1 MLSHLTAEEL
11 QAHTRALYA
20 YAVRRVS
27 DPELARDLV
36 QDTLV
41 AALDCAPSFRGQSGL
56 RTWLVGI
63 LKHKILDAYRARK
76 HAPASLDEAEE
87 AAFEADGAQPD
98 EALQRKRFW
107 ETLERQLA
115 ALPERSARAFV
126 LSVLGGHDTGEI
138 CGLLNVSR
146 GNLWVMLHRARRSLR
161 KPLGAAM
168 PS

>member
-1 MLSHLTAEEL
+1 MLAHLSAAEL
-11 QAHTRALYA
+11 QEHSRALYV
-20 YAVRRVS
+20 YAVREVS

-41 AALDCAPSFRGQSGL
+41 AALGCAASFRRESSL

-63 LKHKILDAYRARK
+63 LKHKILDSYRRRK
-76 HAPASLDEAEE
+76 QAPASIDEIDT
-87 AAFEADGAQPD
+87 AALEADGPRPD
-98 EALQRKRFW
+98 QALQQKRFW

-126 LSVLGGHDTGEI
+126 LSVLGGHDTEEI

-146 GNLWVMLHRARRSLR
+146 GNLWVMLHRARRSLG
-161 KPLGAAM
+161 KPLAAAM